1 LVISSAFVIRI
12 SPLSEFVFIRGDPW
26 SMKRRSALHF
36 VLIIGIANFFA
47 DFTYEGARGVIGPFL
62 GSLGASAA
70 IVGFV
75 AGLGELMGYGLR
87 SVSGYL
93 ADKSHRH
100 WAFAFVGY
108 TINMLAVPALALAGR
123 WPLAATLVVAERTGR
138 GIRKPTV
145 EAMLSYA
152 GRSIGAGWVFGLNAA
167 LDQAGATIGPLLM
180 ALVLYLNGGYRTG
193 FGILMVPAVLCLA
206 ILVAARLLHPRPH
219 ELEEG
224 TGHTFAT
231 TNLTH
236 AYWIYL
242 AAGALIAAGF
252 ADFALIGF
260 HFQKV
265 NSVPGNLI
273 PVFYAVAMAGSAVAS
288 IPLGRIFDRFGPNIS
303 LFAFLI
309 SAAAAPFVFLGSA
322 YFALIGMILWGI
334 GMSAQGSLFQAM
346 LTGVIPPQKRSTAF
360 GLFDTGYGIAWFLG
374 SALMGLLYDKS
385 ILALVLFSVVLQLAA
400 VPVLFIANKKR

>member
-1 LVISSAFVIRI
+1 
-12 SPLSEFVFIRGDPW
+12 
-26 SMKRRSALHF
+26 MKSRSALHF

-47 DFTYEGARGVIGPFL
+47 DFTYEGARAIVGPFL

-75 AGLGELMGYGLR
+75 AGFGELMGYGLR

-100 WAFAFVGY
+100 WAFAFAGY
-108 TINMLAVPALALAGR
+108 ALNMFAVPALALATR
-123 WPLAATLVVAERTGR
+123 WPLASGLVVSERIGR

-152 GRSIGAGWVFGLNAA
+152 GKSIGAGWVFGLNEA

-180 ALVLYLNGGYRTG
+180 ALILYLNGGFRTG
-193 FGILMVPAVLCLA
+193 FGVLLIPALLCLA
-206 ILVAARLLHPRPH
+206 TLAAARLLHPRPH

-224 TGHTFAT
+224 TGHTFTT
-231 TNLTH
+231 TNLTR

-242 AAGALIAAGF
+242 AAGALLAAGF

-260 HFQKV
+260 HFHKTNTV
-265 NSVPGNLI
+265 SANLI
-273 PVFYAVAMAGSAVAS
+273 PVFYAVAMASSALAS
-288 IPLGRIFDRFGPNIS
+288 IPLGRLFDRFGPNIS
-303 LFAFLI
+303 LFAFVI
-309 SAAAAPFVFLGSA
+309 SAAAAPFVFLGTSTA
-322 YFALIGMILWGI
+322 ALIGMVFWGV

-360 GLFDTGYGIAWFLG
+360 GLFDTGYGIAWFVG
-374 SALMGLLYDKS
+374 SAVMGLLYDKS
-385 ILALVLFSVVLQLAA
+385 ILAVALFSVSLQLA
-400 VPVLFIANKKR
+400 PLPLFFIANKQR

>member
-1 LVISSAFVIRI
+1 
-12 SPLSEFVFIRGDPW
+12 
-26 SMKRRSALHF
+26 MKNAALRF

-47 DFTYEGARGVIGPFL
+47 DFTYEGARGIVGPFL

-87 SVSGYL
+87 SVSGYF

-100 WAFAFVGY
+100 WAFAFLGY
-108 TINMLAVPALALAGR
+108 AVNMLAVPALALPGR
-123 WPLAATLVVAERTGR
+123 WPAAASLVVAERVGR

-152 GRSIGAGWVFGLNAA
+152 GKSIGAGWVFGLNEA
-167 LDQAGATIGPLLM
+167 LDQAGATVGPLLM
-180 ALVLYLNGGYRTG
+180 ALVLYLNGGFRTG
-193 FGILMVPAVLCLA
+193 FGVLLIPALLCLA

-224 TGHTFAT
+224 AGHTLTA
-231 TNLTH
+231 TNLTR

-242 AAGALIAAGF
+242 AAGASLAAGF

-260 HFQKV
+260 HFQKA
-265 NSVPGNLI
+265 NTVPPNMI
-273 PVFYAVAMAGSAVAS
+273 PVFYAIAMASSALAS
-288 IPLGRIFDRFGPNIS
+288 IPLGRLFDRFGANIS
-303 LFAFLI
+303 VFAFLI
-309 SAAAAPFVFLGSA
+309 SAAAAPFVFLGTFV
-322 YFALIGMILWGI
+322 FAIIGMIFWGI
-334 GMSAQGSLFQAM
+334 GMSAQGSLLQAM
-346 LTGVIPPQKRSTAF
+346 LTGVIAPQKRSTAF

-374 SALMGLLYDKS
+374 SAAMGLLYGKS
-385 ILALVLFSVVLQLAA
+385 IVALALFSVILQLAA
-400 VPVLFIANKKR
+400 LPILLIANKTR

>member
-1 LVISSAFVIRI
+1 
-12 SPLSEFVFIRGDPW
+12 
-26 SMKRRSALHF
+26 MKNRSALHF

-47 DFTYEGARGVIGPFL
+47 DFTYEGARAIVGPFL

-87 SVSGYL
+87 SVSGYF

-100 WAFAFVGY
+100 WTFAFVGY
-108 TINMLAVPALALAGR
+108 AINMLAVPALALTTR
-123 WPLAATLVVAERTGR
+123 WPLASGLVVSERIGR

-152 GRSIGAGWVFGLNAA
+152 GKSIGAGWVFGLNEA
-167 LDQAGATIGPLLM
+167 LDQAGATVGPLLV
-180 ALVLYLNGGYRTG
+180 ALVLYLKGGFRTG
-193 FGILMVPAVLCLA
+193 FGILLIPGLLCLA

-224 TGHTFAT
+224 MGHTFAT
-231 TNLTH
+231 TNLRR

-242 AAGALIAAGF
+242 AAGSLIAAGF

-260 HFQKV
+260 HFHKM
-265 NSVPGNLI
+265 NTVPANLI
-273 PVFYAVAMAGSAVAS
+273 PVFYAVAMASSALAS
-288 IPLGRIFDRFGPNIS
+288 IPLGRLFDRFGPNIS

-309 SAAAAPFVFLGSA
+309 SAAAAPFVFLGTSVP
-322 YFALIGMILWGI
+322 ALIGMVFWGI

-346 LTGVIPPQKRSTAF
+346 LTGVIPPQIRSISF
-360 GLFDTGYGIAWFLG
+360 GLFDTGYGVAWFLG
-374 SALMGLLYDKS
+374 SAIMGLLYDRS
-385 ILALVLFSVVLQLAA
+385 IIAVALVSVSLQLAA
-400 VPVLFIANKKR
+400 LPVFFIANKMR

>member
-1 LVISSAFVIRI
+1 
-12 SPLSEFVFIRGDPW
+12 
-26 SMKRRSALHF
+26 MKSRSALQF
-36 VLIIGIANFFA
+36 VVIIGIANFFA
-47 DFTYEGARGVIGPFL
+47 DFTYEGARGIVGPFL

-87 SVSGYL
+87 SVSGYF

-108 TINMLAVPALALAGR
+108 TVNLLAVPALALATR

-152 GRSIGAGWVFGLNAA
+152 GKSIGAGWVFGPNEA

-180 ALVLYLNGGYRTG
+180 ALILYFNGGFRTG
-193 FGILMVPAVLCLA
+193 FGVLLIPALLCLA

-219 ELEEG
+219 ELEQGAE
-224 TGHTFAT
+224 HTLAT
-231 TNLTH
+231 TKLTR

-242 AAGALIAAGF
+242 GAGSLIAAGF

-260 HFQKV
+260 HFHKANTV
-265 NSVPGNLI
+265 SSNLI
-273 PVFYAVAMAGSAVAS
+273 PVFYAVAMASSAIAS
-288 IPLGRIFDRFGPNIS
+288 IPLGRLFDRFGPNIS

-309 SAAAAPFVFLGSA
+309 SAAAAPFVFLGTSVA
-322 YFALIGMILWGI
+322 ALIGMVFWGI
-334 GMSAQGSLFQAM
+334 GMSAQGSLLQAM

-374 SALMGLLYDKS
+374 SAVMGLLYERS
-385 ILALVLFSVVLQLAA
+385 VVAVPLFSVSLQLAA
-400 VPVLFIANKKR
+400 LPFFFIANKKR

>member
-1 LVISSAFVIRI
+1 
-12 SPLSEFVFIRGDPW
+12 
-26 SMKRRSALHF
+26 MKSRSALQF
-36 VLIIGIANFFA
+36 VVIIGIANFFA
-47 DFTYEGARGVIGPFL
+47 DFTYEGARGIVGPFL

-87 SVSGYL
+87 SVSGYF

-100 WAFAFVGY
+100 WGFAFAGY
-108 TINMLAVPALALAGR
+108 AVNMLAVPALALAGR
-123 WPLAATLVVAERTGR
+123 WPVAASLVVAERVGR

-152 GRSIGAGWVFGLNAA
+152 GKSIGAGWVFGLNEA
-167 LDQAGATIGPLLM
+167 LDQAGATVGPLLV
-180 ALVLYLNGGYRTG
+180 ALILYLNGGFRTG
-193 FGILMVPAVLCLA
+193 FGVLLVPALLCLA

-231 TNLTH
+231 TNLTCP
-236 AYWIYL
+236 YWIYL
-242 AAGALIAAGF
+242 AAGSLIAAGF

-260 HFQKV
+260 HFHKA
-265 NSVPGNLI
+265 NTVPANMI
-273 PVFYAVAMAGSAVAS
+273 PVFYAVAMASSALAS
-288 IPLGRIFDRFGPNIS
+288 IPLGRLFDRFGPNIS

-309 SAAAAPFVFLGSA
+309 SAAAAPFVFLGTSIA
-322 YFALIGMILWGI
+322 ALIGMIFWGI
-334 GMSAQGSLFQAM
+334 GMAAQGSLLQAM

-360 GLFDTGYGIAWFLG
+360 GLFDTGYGIAWFVG
-374 SALMGLLYDKS
+374 SAVMGLLYDKS
-385 ILALVLFSVVLQLAA
+385 ILAVAIFSVSFQLAA
-400 VPVLFIANKKR
+400 LPVFFIANKRR

>member
-1 LVISSAFVIRI
+1 MVSIRVD
-12 SPLSEFVFIRGDPW
+12 SWL
-26 SMKRRSALHF
+26 MKSRSALHF

-108 TINMLAVPALALAGR
+108 SVNMFAVPALALTGR
-123 WPLAATLVVAERTGR
+123 WPLAASLVVAERAGR

-152 GRSIGAGWVFGLNAA
+152 GRSIGAGWVFGLNEA
-167 LDQAGATIGPLLM
+167 LDQAGATVGPLLM

-193 FGILMVPAVLCLA
+193 FGVLLVPALLCLA
-206 ILVAARLLHPRPH
+206 ILIAARLFHPRPH

-224 TGHTFAT
+224 AGHAFAT
-231 TNLTH
+231 SNLTQ

-242 AAGALIAAGF
+242 VAGSLIAAGF

-260 HFQKV
+260 HFHKA
-265 NSVPGNLI
+265 NSVPENLI
-273 PVFYAVAMAGSAVAS
+273 PVFYAVAMASSALAS
-288 IPLGRIFDRFGPNIS
+288 IPMGRIFDRFGPNIS

-334 GMSAQGSLFQAM
+334 GMSAQGSLLQAM

-374 SALMGLLYDKS
+374 SAVMGLLYDKS
-385 ILALVLFSVVLQLAA
+385 ILAVVLFSVILQLAA
-400 VPVLFIANKKR
+400 VPILFIANKKR

>member
-1 LVISSAFVIRI
+1 
-12 SPLSEFVFIRGDPW
+12 
-26 SMKRRSALHF
+26 MKSRSALHF

-47 DFTYEGARGVIGPFL
+47 AFTHEGPRGSEGPFL
-62 GSLGASAA
+62 GPSAASAA

-87 SVSGYL
+87 SVSGYF

-100 WAFAFVGY
+100 WTFAFLGY
-108 TINMLAVPALALAGR
+108 AINMVAVPALALAGQ
-123 WPLAATLVVAERTGR
+123 WPLAAGLVVTERVGR

-152 GRSIGAGWVFGLNAA
+152 GKSIGTGWVFGLNEA

-180 ALVLYLNGGYRTG
+180 ALVLYLNGGFRTG
-193 FGILMVPAVLCLA
+193 FGVLLIPALLCLA

-219 ELEEG
+219 ELEKG
-224 TGHTFAT
+224 TGHTLAT
-231 TNLTH
+231 TNLRQ

-242 AAGALIAAGF
+242 AAGGLIAAGF

-260 HFQKV
+260 HFQKA
-265 NSVPGNLI
+265 NTVPGNLI
-273 PVFYAVAMAGSAVAS
+273 PVFYAVAMASSALAS

-303 LFAFLI
+303 LFAFII
-309 SAAAAPFVFLGSA
+309 SAAAAPLMFLGASIS
-322 YFALIGMILWGI
+322 ALIGMIFWGI

-346 LTGVIPPQKRSTAF
+346 LTGVIPSEKRSTAF

-374 SALMGLLYDKS
+374 SVTMGLLYDKS
-385 ILALVLFSVVLQLAA
+385 ILAVVLFSVILQLAA
-400 VPVLFIANKKR
+400 LPILFIANKKR

>member
-1 LVISSAFVIRI
+1 
-12 SPLSEFVFIRGDPW
+12 
-26 SMKRRSALHF
+26 MKNAALRF

-47 DFTYEGARGVIGPFL
+47 DFTYEGARGIVGPFL

-87 SVSGYL
+87 SVSGYF

-100 WAFAFVGY
+100 WAFAFLGY
-108 TINMLAVPALALAGR
+108 AVNMLAVPALALPGR
-123 WPLAATLVVAERTGR
+123 WPAAASLVVAERVGR

-152 GRSIGAGWVFGLNAA
+152 GKSIGAGWVFGLNEA
-167 LDQAGATIGPLLM
+167 LDQAGATVGPLLM
-180 ALVLYLNGGYRTG
+180 ALVLYLNGGFRTG
-193 FGILMVPAVLCLA
+193 FGVLLIPALLCLA

-224 TGHTFAT
+224 AGHTLTA
-231 TNLTH
+231 TNLTR

-242 AAGALIAAGF
+242 AAGALLAAGF

-260 HFQKV
+260 HFQKA
-265 NSVPGNLI
+265 NTVPPNVI
-273 PVFYAVAMAGSAVAS
+273 PVFYAIAMASSALAS
-288 IPLGRIFDRFGPNIS
+288 IPLGRLFDGFGANIS
-303 LFAFLI
+303 VFAFLI
-309 SAAAAPFVFLGSA
+309 SAAAAPFVFLGTFV
-322 YFALIGMILWGI
+322 FAIIGMIFWGI
-334 GMSAQGSLFQAM
+334 GMSAQGSLLQAM
-346 LTGVIPPQKRSTAF
+346 LTGVIAPQKRSTAF

-374 SALMGLLYDKS
+374 SAAMGLLYEKS
-385 ILALVLFSVVLQLAA
+385 IVAVALFSVILQLAA
-400 VPVLFIANKKR
+400 LPILLIANKTR